1 MRIIAISKKNN
12 NYFHN
17 SRIDL
22 AKVELSESDNLIS
35 NRLGR
40 LSKSRKHKRNSNSAL
55 VQKLKRRRL
64 VFLEDSPDYCRS
76 NSTVGFPGN
85 NIKFTLP
92 K

>member
-76 NSTVGFPGN
+76 NSTVGLPG
-85 NIKFTLP
+85 KELYF
-92 K
+92 

>member
-1 MRIIAISKKNN
+1 MRIIAISKNNN

-85 NIKFTLP
+85 YLHKL
-92 K
+92 

>member
-1 MRIIAISKKNN
+1 M
-12 NYFHN
+12 
-17 SRIDL
+17 
-22 AKVELSESDNLIS
+22 ELSESDNLIS

-85 NIKFTLP
+85 NIECTLP
-92 K
+92 KLEVGDKLNALESNASKFAIFYV

>member
-76 NSTVGFPGN
+76 NSTVGFPG
-85 NIKFTLP
+85 IMI
-92 K
+92 